1 MEGKNNDKIIEEII
15 KELFIDI
22 DSSKKFTF
30 DFKSSF
36 LNNNFNNPIGVIAI
50 KRHILLK
57 FLDSFEQTIKNIEQK
72 LILLQKNINDNKKNI
87 NNHLNNKTKSED
99 NMNCENKADGQI
111 NELHFQNDLSLYDL
125 DKNKH
130 LINRIKKRNKINHVN
145 HNDYFKKNY
154 SLNSGSYKNE
164 FFHNQINYINNM
176 NNYNYKIN
184 NNMSLKSNDNKDNIK
199 NYLDYG
205 NYTLKNPEI
214 ISKKFYNFNDTN
226 NTFNNINSLS
236 DYSNNKVISNSSFQK
251 GHNSVIK
258 VDNNFINYKDNC
270 QFLNEREINNEDS
283 YNNSLPKNINPNIF
297 SIYLN
302 KKNSFKMDENENYF
316 NIEETSS
323 INNGPEIKIKSPIR
337 EIIKKIIKNKNKINE
352 SFLNYSTISGNKHI
366 KSFNFNKKTDS
377 IISKI
382 KNSENLILYFSEKYG
397 NGDFNVFLNEYER
410 NKISKELI
418 KREINNLEKSIKK
431 NNKNTGNSLNG
442 LNDKNIIENTNQ
454 FVKKRKITP
463 YKKDKKNL
471 NLKNK
476 TIEQI
481 KKNQKIYRTLT
492 PTSRENDKVINQRN
506 NNNFLNKKN
515 NISNSFGRSHLKDL
529 KDEKKY
535 NKIEVNPQ
543 DFPFGNKNK
552 SYYNNNNHKRYK
564 TPFNNY
570 NNLNGILF

>member
-1 MEGKNNDKIIEEII
+1 MEENNDDNLTEEII

-22 DSSKKFTF
+22 DASKKFTF
-30 DFKSSF
+30 DFKTSF
-36 LNNNFNNPIGVIAI
+36 LNNNFNNTIGVIAI

-72 LILLQKNINDNKKNI
+72 LILLQKNIHNKKKSVNTR
-87 NNHLNNKTKSED
+87 LNNKTKSED
-99 NMNCENKADGQI
+99 NMSCENKSDEPI
-111 NELHFQNDLSLYDL
+111 DEMHIQNDLSLNDL
-125 DKNKH
+125 IQNKH
-130 LINRIKKRNKINHVN
+130 LINRIKKRNKISHAN

-154 SLNSGSYKNE
+154 SLNTGSYKNE
-164 FFHNQINYINNM
+164 FFQNNQINYINNM

-184 NNMSLKSNDNKDNIK
+184 NNMSLKSNDNNDNIM
-199 NYLDYG
+199 NYLHNG

-214 ISKKFYNFNDTN
+214 ISKKFYNFNDNN
-226 NTFNNINSLS
+226 NTFNSINLLS
-236 DYSNNKVISNSSFQK
+236 DYANNKVITNSSFHK

-270 QFLNEREINNEDS
+270 QFLNEREINNGES
-283 YNNSLPKNINPNIF
+283 YNNSLPRNINPNKF

-302 KKNSFKMDENENYF
+302 KKNSSKMDENQNYF

-323 INNGPEIKIKSPIR
+323 INNEPEIKIKSPIR

-352 SFLNYSTISGNKHI
+352 SFLNYSTISGNKHN
-366 KSFNFNKKTDS
+366 KSFNFNKKEDS

-382 KNSENLILYFSEKYG
+382 KNSENLKLYFSEKYG
-397 NGDFNVFLNEYER
+397 DGDFNVFLNEFER

-418 KREINNLEKSIKK
+418 KREINIIEKSIKK
-431 NNKNTGNSLNG
+431 NNKNTGNNLNG
-442 LNDKNIIENTNQ
+442 LKDKSIIENSNR

-463 YKKDKKNL
+463 YKNDKKKL

-492 PTSRENDKVINQRN
+492 PTNRENEKAINQRN
-506 NNNFLNKKN
+506 NNNFLNKKS
-515 NISNSFGRSHLKDL
+515 NISNSFGRNHIRDL
-529 KDEKKY
+529 KDEKKD
-535 NKIEVNPQ
+535 NKIEFNPQ
-543 DFPFGNKNK
+543 DFPFENKNK
-552 SYYNNNNHKRYK
+552 NFHNNNHKRYK

-570 NNLNGILF
+570 NNLNDTFF

>member
-1 MEGKNNDKIIEEII
+1 MEEKNKDNITAEII

-36 LNNNFNNPIGVIAI
+36 LNNNFNNTIGVIAI

-57 FLDSFEQTIKNIEQK
+57 LLDSFEQTLKNIEQK
-72 LILLQKNINDNKKNI
+72 LILLEKNINDNKKNF
-87 NNHLNNKTKSED
+87 NTHTNNKAKSED
-99 NMNCENKADGQI
+99 NMSCENKAEEPV
-111 NELHFQNDLSLYDL
+111 NEMHFQNDLSLNDL

-154 SLNSGSYKNE
+154 SLNSGSYQNE
-164 FFHNQINYINNM
+164 FFQNQINYINNM

-184 NNMSLKSNDNKDNIK
+184 NNMSLKSDNNDNIK
-199 NYLDYG
+199 NYPHYG

-214 ISKKFYNFNDTN
+214 ISKKFYNFNDNN
-226 NTFNNINSLS
+226 NTFNNINPIR
-236 DYSNNKVISNSSFQK
+236 DYANNKVFSNSSFQK

-258 VDNNFINYKDNC
+258 VENNFINYKDNC
-270 QFLNEREINNEDS
+270 QFLNERETNNEES
-283 YNNSLPKNINPNIF
+283 YNNSLPKTLNPNKF

-302 KKNSFKMDENENYF
+302 KKNSLKMDENENYF

-352 SFLNYSTISGNKHI
+352 SFLNYSTISGNRHN
-366 KSFNFNKKTDS
+366 KSFNFNKKEDS

-397 NGDFNVFLNEYER
+397 DGDFNAFLNEYER

-418 KREINNLEKSIKK
+418 KREINTLEKSIKK
-431 NNKNTGNSLNG
+431 NNKNTGISLNG
-442 LNDKNIIENTNQ
+442 LNAIESSNR

-463 YKKDKKNL
+463 YKKDKKKL

-492 PTSRENDKVINQRN
+492 PTSRENDKEINQRN
-506 NNNFLNKKN
+506 YNNNFLNKKN
-515 NISNSFGRSHLKDL
+515 NISNSFGRNHLKDL
-529 KDEKKY
+529 KDEKKD

-543 DFPFGNKNK
+543 DFPFENKNK

-570 NNLNGILF
+570 NTLNGILF